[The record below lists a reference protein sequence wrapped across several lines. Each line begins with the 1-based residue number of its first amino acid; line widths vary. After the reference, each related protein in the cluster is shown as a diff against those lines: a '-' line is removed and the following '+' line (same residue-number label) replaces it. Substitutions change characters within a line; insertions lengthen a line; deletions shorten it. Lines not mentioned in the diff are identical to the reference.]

1 MAYSF
6 CLKQPAANKYL
17 KTKGHFMD
25 TSRNEINYLTM
36 HFGTLQVLPKQMA
49 NLNRRLATHFEN
61 DVDESGS
68 ALGYQVLLTG

>member
-1 MAYSF
+1 
-6 CLKQPAANKYL
+6 
-17 KTKGHFMD
+17 MD

-68 ALGYQVLLTG
+68 ASGYQVLLTG